1 MPKTSDEQKEARREQ
16 ILAAAQRVFGE
27 HGYEGATVARL
38 ERESGLSRG
47 AIFNYFANKDELF
60 LTLAERDAE
69 RFGRL
74 WLDTG
79 FTGLLRAILAEDPAW
94 LSVYFEASRR
104 LRTDESYRKRFAAR
118 APEVDRQLEARLEEL
133 RASGELRDDVPLE
146 TLGRFMGI
154 VADGL
159 ALRTAAG
166 FATEDADDL
175 LRLVDEA
182 IRPPARSRT
191 RARRSA

>member
-16 ILAAAQRVFGE
+16 ILTAARRVFGE

-60 LTLAERDAE
+60 LSLAQRDAE
-69 RFGRL
+69 RFGQL
-74 WLDTG
+74 WLDEGYTE
-79 FTGLLRAILAEDPAW
+79 LLRTILAEDPAW
-94 LSVYFEASRR
+94 LSVYFEVSRR
-104 LRTDESYRKRFAAR
+104 LRTDETFRSRFEGR
-118 APEVDRQLEARLEEL
+118 APNVEKRLEARAEEL
-133 RASGELRDDVPLE
+133 RAAGELRTDVELQ

-182 IRPPARSRT
+182 IRPRARSRT
-191 RARRSA
+191 RARRPA